1 MFKLASR
8 LRRAHQAA
16 REARAPGSADQE
28 FGSKHVL
35 PHHPARRNECE
46 PLIFRQIDVHCQQPE
61 CNRCGAPMRSPVK
74 RIPVKSARLDTRITP
89 DLLDQ
94 LRRAAEI
101 QGRTVSDYVAAT
113 LQAAV
118 RKDITEVEIIRLS
131 REDSEKFAAALIDPP
146 PANAAMKRAIA
157 HHRRLVEAK

>member
-1 MFKLASR
+1 
-8 LRRAHQAA
+8 
-16 REARAPGSADQE
+16 
-28 FGSKHVL
+28 
-35 PHHPARRNECE
+35 
-46 PLIFRQIDVHCQQPE
+46 
-61 CNRCGAPMRSPVK
+61 MRSPVK

-157 HHRRLVEAK
+157 RHRRLVEAK